1 MELRQALEDA
11 PELQILWVMA
21 SNQINP
27 RTRLFIDEN
36 GLRDRVRFLSDEDSA
51 VIDQWGLRR
60 PNAEAV
66 EDGVPHP
73 TTYLLDRDGIVRFV
87 DVRED
92 FHFWLDP
99 LLPLRALAEIP

>member
-1 MELRQALEDA
+1 MELRQALEGIPD
-11 PELQILWVMA
+11 LQILWVMA

-36 GLRDRVRFLSDEDSA
+36 GLRERIRFLSDEDSA

-60 PNAEAV
+60 PNAEPV
-66 EDGVPHP
+66 EEGVPHP

-92 FHFWLDP
+92 FQIWLDP
-99 LLPLRALAEIP
+99 SVIVEELSRLQ